1 MNLKNLF
8 ITDTADFESRRLE
21 VDRLFYCN
29 ATLPDQVFR
38 EDFKFFAFANWEAM
52 FGAGFWPVIQ
62 ELAEVSDDDSVLIG
76 VFDADPSTFWRKHF
90 GHYGWANIPVSIS
103 TCEFSELLN
112 EDPTEESP
120 PGGLQLY
127 GHKVILV
134 PQSAKWAIWGERRWE
149 TWVVGFQDDIPTR
162 SLHGIRWAVDINLTL
177 CFHYDTVSSD
187 FREKFWSHYGNSDLE
202 DRPLQLV
209 IGGIDLVKGRVHGA
223 GVAMTNVMKELDAE
237 LDRTRFLDDAP
248 FKVIRLAIRFGT
260 QWGEPDLTGINE
272 RYAELEAR
280 IELPM
285 SEVQNLDNQRL
296 PPAVLLPTTP
306 LEHVVK
312 KATLQVL
319 VAVAQEYKLDGGIW
333 EEKLA
338 SFPPSPPS
346 PERRSPAKA
355 RRWRDYLWILVLVV
369 LYCIVKWYTW

>member
-8 ITDTADFESRRLE
+8 IIDTAEFESRRLE
-21 VDRLFYCN
+21 VEKVFHYK

-38 EDFKFFAFANWEAM
+38 EDFKFFAFEDWEMM
-52 FGAGFWPVIQ
+52 FGDEFWPVIQ
-62 ELAEVSDDDSVLIG
+62 KLAEASGDDSVLIG

-149 TWVVGFQDDIPTR
+149 TWVVGFQDDIPTT
-162 SLHGIRWAVDINLTL
+162 SLHGIRWALDSYLIYCFKDLT
-177 CFHYDTVSSD
+177 VPSD
-187 FREKFWSHYGNSDLE
+187 FKEKFWSNYGNSDLE
-202 DRPLQLV
+202 DRPLQIV

-223 GVAMTNVMKELDAE
+223 DGAMVSVEKELNAGLE
-237 LDRTRFLDDAP
+237 RTRFLDDAP
-248 FKVIRLAIRFGT
+248 FKVIRLTIRFGT

-272 RYAELEAR
+272 RYAELEAG

-285 SEVQNLDNQRL
+285 SEVQNLDNRPL
-296 PPAVLLPTTP
+296 PPAVVLPTTP

-319 VAVAQEYKLDGGIW
+319 VAVAQEYKLDGSVW

-338 SFPPSPPS
+338 SLGTSL
-346 PERRSPAKA
+346 E
-355 RRWRDYLWILVLVV
+355 I
-369 LYCIVKWYTW
+369 